1 MCGVLRQLWE
11 DSVQDFKDFE
21 EPVEAI
27 KENIVQ
33 LGKLIDFDELEYED
47 IQELMDSQGDELT
60 NGEFMEIEQE
70 RAVEEDE
77 SEESARIL
85 TTTGMAEAFQ
95 HLESFISYFRDNDP
109 NMDRRSQVTIGVEN
123 AANCYKLPY
132 NKNKS
137 AKVQLSLHNFFQR
150 KGVAW
155 HPSETDLIF
164 KLNK

>member
-11 DSVQDFKDFE
+11 DCVQDFKDFE

-33 LGKLIDFDELEYED
+33 LGKLIDFDELESED
-47 IQELMDSQGDELT
+47 IQELMDSQGEELT

-85 TTTGMAEAFQ
+85 TTGMAEAFQ
-95 HLESFISYFRDNDP
+95 HPESFISYFRDNDP
-109 NMDRRSQVTIGVEN
+109 NMDRRSQVTRGVEN

-132 NKNKS
+132 NEKKR
-137 AKVQLSLHNFFQR
+137 AKVQLSLDSFFSR
-150 KGVAW
+150 K
-155 HPSETDLIF
+155 E
-164 KLNK
+164 